1 MLCLGAGCFFY
12 ALVCISILQ
21 SSHLATPA
29 ENYKGQPALFLGE
42 PANAPATEPPMNP
55 TGPPMNP
62 RPHRVPTGKVPPSL

>member
-1 MLCLGAGCFFY
+1 MASGSLAGGIRCSSPTLPPLCGTWCRGLELPVLCLGAGCFFY

-42 PANAPATEPPMNP
+42 
-55 TGPPMNP
+55 
-62 RPHRVPTGKVPPSL
+62 